1 MVIVSGLL
9 ILNHFMNKTITGNT
23 LPDSL
28 ISIFPAWAF
37 CQMCFSSIAIAG
49 QFSPGLNLTQ
59 VYKTRQAT
67 QRNHRRLAADVLHRM
82 DNAVLP
88 PPELQQ
94 NQKPRCC
101 NIFSFTNWL
110 FFWLLHADPSPISP
124 MCVWPVPLMA
134 KMTCLSQPNS
144 CRLWICEWNRH

>member
-9 ILNHFMNKTITGNT
+9 ILNPFMNKTITGNT

-88 PPELQQ
+88 PPRAATKPNAKVLQHFLFHQ
-94 NQKPRCC
+94 LAFFLAATCWPLPN
-101 NIFSFTNWL
+101 FS
-110 FFWLLHADPSPISP
+110 H
-124 MCVWPVPLMA
+124 V
-134 KMTCLSQPNS
+134 CLASAS
-144 CRLWICEWNRH
+144 HG